1 MKKKL
6 TEAIQLYGEE
16 NQLIVALEE
25 LAELQ
30 KEITKTLRGQGRREA
45 VLEEISDVRIMLE
58 QLIIIGGFSSIELDE
73 ELARKYVRL
82 VRRMEED
89 QHRRK

>member
-1 MKKKL
+1 MKKTL

-45 VLEEISDVRIMLE
+45 VLEEIADVRIMLE
-58 QLIIIGGFSSIELDE
+58 QLIIIGGFSSLELEE
-73 ELARKYVRL
+73 ELARKLARL
-82 VRRMEED
+82 VWKMGED
-89 QHRRK
+89 RPK